1 MKMTNGAIQA
11 RKQAEQDIQ
20 KYCAEQHRK
29 GIRAYPLKTLLE
41 YEKDLKEFQT
51 IVP

>member
-1 MKMTNGAIQA
+1 MKVTDEATKAM
-11 RKQAEQDIQ
+11 KQAEHDIQ
-20 KYCAEQHRK
+20 KYCAEQHSK